1 MVILNQISHEIPS
14 DCLTCQTIIPGIS
27 SFGVNPEETT
37 KGSIKISC
45 ILEI

>member
-27 SFGVNPEETT
+27 SFGVNAKETT